1 MNAIERAAAGLGLG
15 LLLATGAGGPV
26 AATPT
31 VAQVLAACA
40 RGAANGDRG
49 VDAAMCEWYT
59 APCGCKPGQVDG
71 SVYRWCLPVDEATPT
86 TVRKV
91 IAELRRTPDQR
102 AAIDRVVP
110 GILARLYPCT
120 PGGPE

>member
-1 MNAIERAAAGLGLG
+1 MNAIERAAVGLGLG
-15 LLLATGAGGPV
+15 LLLATGPGGTS

-31 VAQVLAACA
+31 VAQVLDACA

-71 SVYRWCLPVDEATPT
+71 SVYRWCVPVAEPIPT

-91 IAELRRTPDQR
+91 IAELRRAPDHK

-120 PGGPE
+120 LGGPE

>member
-1 MNAIERAAAGLGLG
+1 MNAIERGGAA
-15 LLLATGAGGPV
+15 LALSLVLAASPGAR
-26 AATPT
+26 AATPS

-49 VDAAMCEWYT
+49 VDAAMCEWYA
-59 APCGCKPGQVDG
+59 APCGCKPGQLEGAAD
-71 SVYRWCLPVDEATPT
+71 RWCIPVDEPVPT
-86 TVRKV
+86 TVLRV
-91 IAELRRTPDQR
+91 VAELRRAPNHAAPIDQ
-102 AAIDRVVP
+102 VVP